1 MIELLR
7 RFGGKFRRYMVIG
20 PACKL
25 IEVIFD
31 LLTPLVIAQMIDKGI
46 GAHDVSAVVRY
57 GMVLAA
63 MAVIGISFT
72 LVCQKMAALTSQGM
86 GTDIRGALYQH
97 INKLS
102 YAELDRFGTPSL
114 ITRITN
120 DVNQVQLAVALG
132 VRMLIRWPFLA
143 VGSMCAALAID
154 LKLGIIFLICTP
166 AIGLVFWVVMARCIP
181 YYKQLQAKLDR
192 IALICREGLS
202 GARVVRAFVRED
214 HERERFAQAADDQAN
229 TAIAVGKLSS
239 ILNPVT
245 FLVMNLGVCAI
256 LWVGGIQVSVG
267 ELTQGQVMAFVNY
280 MTQTLTSIVYV
291 ANLVVVFTKASA
303 SASRINEVLNCVPGI
318 ADEGNQPVALPKP
331 GNVAS
336 VPALSLSHASFSFG
350 AGAAN
355 AVNDVT
361 LELPLGKTLGIIGG
375 TGSGKSTL
383 VSLIPRLY
391 DASTGSV
398 SVMGVDVRTWPLD
411 QLRRVVATVPQRA
424 SLVSGSI
431 RSNLTWRDEA
441 ATDEELWVAL
451 DMAQASEFVRNKP
464 QGLDAPVEAGG
475 KNYSGG
481 QRQRLTIAR
490 ALVGSP
496 QILIMDDSASALDFK
511 TDAALRHAIRERSM
525 RGAAKGGL
533 PLTTVIVSQRVSTVR
548 DADVICVL
556 DHGSVAGLGT
566 HDELYAT
573 CRLYREICQS
583 QLRRE
588 ELEGQRGSTA
598 PAPTPAPA
606 STLSPASAPTAPASI
621 CAKEGC

>member
-46 GAHDVSAVVRY
+46 GAHDVNAVVHY
-57 GMVLAA
+57 GMLLGA

-86 GTDIRGALYQH
+86 GTDIRGALYEH

-154 LKLGIIFLICTP
+154 LKLGMTFLICTP
-166 AIGLVFWVVMARCIP
+166 AIGLVFWFVMARCIP

-202 GARVVRAFVRED
+202 GARVVRAFVREN

-318 ADEGNQPVALPKP
+318 TDEGNQPVALPKP

-398 SVMGVDVRTWPLD
+398 SVMGADVRTWPLD

-475 KNYSGG
+475 KNFSGG

-573 CRLYREICQS
+573 CQLYREICQS